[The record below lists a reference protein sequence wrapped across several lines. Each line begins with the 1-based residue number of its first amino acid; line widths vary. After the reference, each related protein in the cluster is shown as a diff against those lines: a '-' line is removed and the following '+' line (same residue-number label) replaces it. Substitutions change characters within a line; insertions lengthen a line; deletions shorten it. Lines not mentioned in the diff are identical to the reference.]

1 MIGVASAPG
10 GVDAGRIRAKLRI
23 RSTSPSKRS
32 SSSSSLWRS
41 SPAVATSLAPKAT
54 RAVRVF
60 FDRVIRS
67 PTEQDGPTAP
77 CPADRGRRRDE

>member
-10 GVDAGRIRAKLRI
+10 GRRRRRPDSRKASHSQHVALEKVQQQPLAFLA
-23 RSTSPSKRS
+23 RSGD
-32 SSSSSLWRS
+32 
-41 SPAVATSLAPKAT
+41 SLAPKAT
-54 RAVRVF
+54 RAARVF

-77 CPADRGRRRDE
+77 CPADRGRQRDE